1 MASIKTIPFELRNG
15 LLAQRLLF
23 QKSLDMDLLLLMV
36 RGFEVEGA

>member
-15 LLAQRLLF
+15 LLVQRLLF